1 MVMIRWVILGLAL
14 ATLMG
19 CASAPQVR
27 HYGDQYPPT
36 LPGEVEIFY
45 SFPDREH
52 VKIGA
57 IDVEEYKPGF
67 SDPSVY
73 DAHEKIKE
81 AGASLGAHAVVVINS
96 HSTGERVIQV
106 TGEAIR
112 WPDEP

>member
-1 MVMIRWVILGLAL
+1 MARLMILGLAL
-14 ATLMG
+14 AVLAG
-19 CASAPQVR
+19 CAAAPQVR
-27 HYGDQYPPT
+27 NYGEQYPPT

-45 SFPDREH
+45 SFPEREH

-57 IDVEEYKPGF
+57 IDVEKYKPGF

-106 TGEAIR
+106 TAEAIR
-112 WPDEP
+112 WPDAP

>member
-1 MVMIRWVILGLAL
+1 MVRAMILGVAL
-14 ATLMG
+14 VLVG
-19 CASAPQVR
+19 CASGPEVR
-27 HYGDQYPPT
+27 SYGENYEPT

-57 IDVEEYKPGF
+57 IDVEKYKPGF
-67 SDPSVY
+67 SDPSVR
-73 DAHEKIKE
+73 DAHEEIKE
-81 AGASLGAHAVVVINS
+81 AGASLGAHGVVVINS

-112 WPDEP
+112 WPDAP